1 MSPWWTAFKT
11 AEVNAAGFGFRTV
24 IVTNGIADLRSSVIR
39 NGAHALRNPG
49 RSNPVVNS
57 MAHAQFAARSSDPL
71 SDPTDDAHTRLTLR
85 FDERQPLTLD
95 RPYVAGPQHNVLRV
109 VLLRKPDRALRDPHR
124 RAPRIFQFDEIPVRK
139 FEYLVVAIAK
149 HRCLRW
155 LRQAITA
162 IYACVQCIRC
172 GRSAYRHCAVI
183 ARFMSMIVVRT
194 PFQ

>member
-1 MSPWWTAFKT
+1 MERRAC
-11 AEVNAAGFGFRTV
+11 AAQSKPIEPNCESDGDAR
-24 IVTNGIADLRSSVIR
+24 
-39 NGAHALRNPG
+39 
-49 RSNPVVNS
+49 
-57 MAHAQFAARSSDPL
+57 FAARSSDLL

-85 FDERQPLTLD
+85 FDERQPLTLN

-109 VLLRKPDRALRDPHR
+109 VLLCKPDRALGDAHR

-162 IYACVQCIRC
+162 IYACVQCIC
-172 GRSAYRHCAVI
+172 C
-183 ARFMSMIVVRT
+183 
-194 PFQ
+194 